1 MQPSESDISRWIA
14 QLAEEEN
21 ATTAV
26 TELAKMGAVALKPV
40 LNAYTSPINQNMAE
54 NAGSV
59 LVLLGEPA
67 VEPLINLLQ
76 RDEWTTSAA
85 WTLGYIGDARAVA
98 PLILTLKHKN
108 QHTRWA
114 AVNALALLRDP
125 HSIEPLIQRLRDR
138 ASSVRF
144 LAAKALSDF
153 GDERAISALKEL
165 MADSSPGVRDVAKD
179 AIANINARPRE

>member
-1 MQPSESDISRWIA
+1 MTSSESDISKWIA
-14 QLAEEEN
+14 QLAEEKN

-40 LNAYTSPINQNMAE
+40 LHAYTSPINQNMAE

-59 LVLLGEPA
+59 LVLFGEPA
-67 VEPLINLLQ
+67 VEPLMELLQ
-76 RDEWTTSAA
+76 RDEWTASAA

-98 PLILTLKHKN
+98 PLILALKNKN
-108 QHTRWA
+108 QYTRWA

-125 HSIEPLIQRLRDR
+125 RSIEPLIQRLRDR

-144 LAAKALSDF
+144 LTAKALSDF
-153 GDERAISALKEL
+153 GDERAISEL
-165 MADSSPGVRDVAKD
+165 EKLVSDPSPGIRDVAGD
-179 AIANINARPRE
+179 AIANIKARG